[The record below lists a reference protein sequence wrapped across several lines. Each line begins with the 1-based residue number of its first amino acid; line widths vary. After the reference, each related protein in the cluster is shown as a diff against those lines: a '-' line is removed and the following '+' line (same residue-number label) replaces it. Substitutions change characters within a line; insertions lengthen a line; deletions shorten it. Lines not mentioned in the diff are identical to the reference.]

1 VRVAN
6 RFVERGLIVSHESR
20 EQTQRFEAD
29 PDLATLRG
37 TPLVVL
43 VDGESASASE
53 VLAAALQEH
62 RVAVVIGQPTY
73 GKGMV
78 QQVKSFGDEMI
89 VKLVSS
95 YYYTPS
101 HRNLERTVEGAWSV
115 GVIPD
120 VQMALTQAE
129 NEALRAWRASYSPPD
144 EALAAIAEWERTE
157 GRKLAPAPP
166 PDAHLDAALELLRGR
181 RPGTYAEQSRP

>member
-1 VRVAN
+1 
-6 RFVERGLIVSHESR
+6 
-20 EQTQRFEAD
+20 
-29 PDLATLRG
+29 
-37 TPLVVL
+37 
-43 VDGESASASE
+43 
-53 VLAAALQEH
+53 
-62 RVAVVIGQPTY
+62 
-73 GKGMV
+73 
-78 QQVKSFGDEMI
+78 
-89 VKLVSS
+89 
-95 YYYTPS
+95 
-101 HRNLERTVEGAWSV
+101 V